1 MTPGGPHVQYKLR
14 DHIFGGISTREA
26 KKQFVQLSVGRLQ
39 IDSDQ
44 LGNAR
49 EQVKDYSSVIKDWS
63 ADSKLIANFRMIQ
76 FYY

>member
-1 MTPGGPHVQYKLR
+1 MYNTNSETT
-14 DHIFGGISTREA
+14 FFCGISTREA

-44 LGNAR
+44 LGSAR
-49 EQVKDYSSVIKDWS
+49 EQVKDYSSVIEDWS